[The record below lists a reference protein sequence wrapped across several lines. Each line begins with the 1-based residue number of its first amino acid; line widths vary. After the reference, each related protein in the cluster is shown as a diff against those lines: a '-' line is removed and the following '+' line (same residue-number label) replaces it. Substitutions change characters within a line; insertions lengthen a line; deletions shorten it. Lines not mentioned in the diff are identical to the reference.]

1 MSPADIRTDPSADGA
16 GECYHCGLPVAP
28 ASEHVVE
35 IDGTPRRMCC
45 VGCEAVARAIVDNGL
60 VQYYRHRDALPE
72 PRKEALPPELREL
85 GLFDNADFQQSFVQ
99 STGEHE
105 REASLIL
112 EGITCA
118 ACVWLNERH
127 VARLPGVSLVEVNY
141 ATHRARV
148 RWDERVTR
156 LSVILG
162 AIQAIGYRAYPY
174 DAERS
179 EQVAGRERRSM
190 LWRLFVAGFGMMQ
203 VMMYAFPAYIAPEGD
218 LSADA
223 ELLMRWASL
232 ILTLPVVLYSA
243 APFFRRAARDVRL
256 RSLGMDVPVALGV
269 GSAFAASVW
278 ATLTH
283 GPQVYFDSVTMFV
296 FLLLCGRY
304 LEMLARQ
311 RAARGVQ
318 ALARIVPMFAERLD
332 PRDGSGC
339 QVAVVSLAPGERVRV
354 RPGAVIPVDG
364 VVVEGESQVDEALLT
379 GESRPVAK
387 AVGAEVTGGS
397 LNLASPLVL
406 RVSAVG
412 DATRLAVMRRLMEQA
427 ATYRPAVATQSDQA
441 ARVFIVALL
450 VLAAAT
456 WIAWR
461 FIDPDR
467 ALWVFV
473 SVLVVAC
480 PCALSLATPTAL
492 TVATDTLARIG
503 VLVTRGHAIEALAS
517 ANRYVFDK
525 TGTLTQGAMQ
535 VEAVCVLDD
544 CGEELLRRRAAA
556 LEQASEHA
564 VAAGVRLAAG
574 GLTLPAVDGL
584 RATVGQGVEGY
595 VDGMRMR
602 MRIGRPDYVA
612 RLTGRT
618 LPAEVG
624 MLERDGATV
633 VALGSEAG
641 WCGLFALGDRVRD
654 DAPELVARLAREGV
668 PVAIISGDARA
679 AVDALARHLAVTEAH
694 AAMSP
699 QDKLRWVER
708 EQARAGTIVAMVGD
722 GANDGPVLAQA
733 QVSIAMGGGTDL
745 ARNQADMVLM
755 ADSLD
760 ALSRAIS
767 LCRKTLRVIR
777 QNLWWSL
784 AYNFTSVPLAM
795 AGLITPWMAG
805 LGMAAS
811 SLLVV
816 LNALRLQRESRRRG

>member
-1 MSPADIRTDPSADGA
+1 MSSADPRADAVTGGA
-16 GECYHCGLPVAP
+16 EECYHCGLPVP
-28 ASEHVVE
+28 AASDHTVD

-72 PRKEALPPELREL
+72 PQKEALPVELQEL
-85 GLFDNADFQQSFVQ
+85 GLFDNAEFQQSFVQ
-99 STGEHE
+99 TTGEHE
-105 REASLIL
+105 REAALIL

-148 RWDERVTR
+148 RWDERVMR
-156 LSVILG
+156 LSEILG

-179 EQVAGRERRSM
+179 EQVARRERRSM

-223 ELLMRWASL
+223 DLLMRWASL

-243 APFFRRAARDVRL
+243 APFFQRALRDIRL

-278 ATLTH
+278 ATLAH
-283 GPQVYFDSVTMFV
+283 GPEVYFDSVTMFV

-311 RAARGVQ
+311 RAARGVED
-318 ALARIVPMFAERLD
+318 LGKVVPVFAERLD
-332 PRDGSGC
+332 EADGSGR
-339 QVAVVSLAPGERVRV
+339 QVPVMTLMSGDRVRV

-364 VVVEGESQVDEALLT
+364 VVVEGESQVDESLLT

-387 AVGAEVTGGS
+387 CAGAELTGGS

-406 RVSAVG
+406 RVENVG
-412 DATRLAVMRRLMEQA
+412 DATRLAAIRRLMEQA
-427 ATYRPAVATQSDQA
+427 ASYRPAIATQSDKA
-441 ARVFIVALL
+441 ARVFIAVLL
-450 VLAAAT
+450 VLAAIT
-456 WIAWR
+456 WMVWQ
-461 FIDPDR
+461 FVDPDR

-492 TVATDTLARIG
+492 TVATDTLARMG
-503 VLVTRGHAIEALAS
+503 VLVTRGHAIEALAI

-525 TGTLTQGAMQ
+525 TGTLTRGAMQ
-535 VEAVCVLDD
+535 VEAVRVLDGG
-544 CGEELLRRRAAA
+544 GEQTLRQRAAA

-564 VAAGVRLAAG
+564 VAAGVRLAAA
-574 GLTLPAVDGL
+574 GLALPPVEGL
-584 RATVGQGVEGY
+584 RAHIGRGVEGY
-595 VDGMRMR
+595 VDGAR

-612 RLTGRT
+612 ELTGSAIPVEAQT
-618 LPAEVG
+618 LEQG
-624 MLERDGATV
+624 GATV

-641 WCGLFALGDRVRD
+641 WSGLFALSDRVRD
-654 DAPELVARLAREGV
+654 DVPALMRRLADESV
-668 PVAIISGDARA
+668 PVAVISGDSRA
-679 AVDALARHLAVTEAH
+679 AVDALAHQLGIAEAH

-699 QDKLRWVER
+699 QDKQDWVAR
-708 EQARAGTIVAMVGD
+708 EQARAGTVVAMIGD

-733 QVSIAMGGGTDL
+733 QVSVAMGGGTDL
-745 ARNQADMVLM
+745 ARNQADMVLLS
-755 ADSLD
+755 DSFSG
-760 ALSRAIS
+760 LSRSVS
-767 LCRKTLRVIR
+767 LCRRALRIIR

-784 AYNFTSVPLAM
+784 LYNFTSVPLAM
-795 AGLITPWMAG
+795 MGLVTPWMAG
-805 LGMAAS
+805 IGMAGS

-816 LNALRLQRESRRRG
+816 LNALRLQRETRGRA